1 MNAVPLRRHD
11 LVWLDPA
18 SDAGAFA
25 IVAEQAGHTRSW
37 VQQGRPLVVAR
48 QSEPATKQADL
59 LNLGFTLP
67 SAPVRTRISLRTP
80 RAAIIRHAR
89 PLLLLDAIEHVP
101 DSWRD
106 GMSSLHEL
114 CTKAGAVV
122 RVYGSLSS
130 QAYTGEIYVDAASDL
145 DLLLECGEDTK
156 LDELLAAL
164 ESFPAQA
171 LRIDGEILAPTGWA
185 VAWRELAAA
194 LHSATPCK
202 VLAKSDC
209 DARLI
214 SVEQFFNTTLALD
227 V

>member
-1 MNAVPLRRHD
+1 MQSLRRHD
-11 LVWLDPA
+11 LVWLGPA

-25 IVAEQAGHTRSW
+25 VVAEQAEHARNW

-48 QSEPATKQADL
+48 QSDAEANQ

-67 SAPVRTRISLRTP
+67 SAPLRTRISLRAP
-80 RAAIIRHAR
+80 RTAIIRHAR
-89 PLLLLDAIEHVP
+89 PLLLPDAIGHAP
-101 DSWRD
+101 HSWRD

-114 CTKAGAVV
+114 CTKAGTVA

-130 QAYTGEIYVDAASDL
+130 QAYTGEIYVDTASDL
-145 DLLLECGEDTK
+145 DLLLECGEHTK
-156 LDELLAAL
+156 LNELLAAL
-164 ESFPAQA
+164 QSFPAQT

-194 LHSATPCK
+194 LRSATPCK

-214 SVEQFFNTTLALD
+214 SVEQFFNTTLALA

>member
-1 MNAVPLRRHD
+1 MNEAPLRRHD
-11 LVWLDPA
+11 LVWLDLA
-18 SDAGAFA
+18 GDAAAFA
-25 IVAEQAGHTRSW
+25 VAAEQAGHARSW

-48 QSEPATKQADL
+48 QSGVATKETNQ

-67 SAPVRTRISLRTP
+67 SAPARTRVLLRAP
-80 RAAIIRHAR
+80 RAAIIRHSR
-89 PLLLLDAIEHVP
+89 PLLLPDAIGHAP
-101 DSWRD
+101 ANWRD
-106 GMSSLHEL
+106 GMSSLHDL
-114 CTKAGAVV
+114 CTKAGAVA

-145 DLLLECGEDTK
+145 DLLLECSAGAR

-164 ESFPAQA
+164 EEFPVRT

-194 LHSATPCK
+194 MRSATPCK

-214 SVEQFFNTTLALD
+214 SVEQFFAAQLALAA
-227 V
+227 

>member
-1 MNAVPLRRHD
+1 MQSLRRHD
-11 LVWLDPA
+11 LVWLGPA

-25 IVAEQAGHTRSW
+25 VVAEQAEHARNW

-67 SAPVRTRISLRTP
+67 SAPLRTRISLRAP
-80 RAAIIRHAR
+80 RTAIIRHSR
-89 PLLLLDAIEHVP
+89 PLLLPDAIGHAP
-101 DSWRD
+101 HGWRD

-114 CTKAGAVV
+114 CTKAGAVA

-145 DLLLECGEDTK
+145 DLLLECSEGTR
-156 LDELLAAL
+156 LAELLAAL
-164 ESFPAQA
+164 EKFPVQT
-171 LRIDGEILAPTGWA
+171 LRIDGEILAPGGWA

-194 LHSATPCK
+194 LRAAVPCK

-214 SVEQFFNTTLALD
+214 SVEQFFNTTLALAN
-227 V
+227 

>member
-25 IVAEQAGHTRSW
+25 AVEQAEHARSW

-48 QSEPATKQADL
+48 QSDAQAKQDDQ

-67 SAPVRTRISLRTP
+67 SAPARTRIALRAP
-80 RAAIIRHAR
+80 RAAIIRHSR
-89 PLLLLDAIEHVP
+89 PLLLPDAIGHAP
-101 DSWRD
+101 HGWRD

-114 CTKAGAVV
+114 CTKAGTVA

-130 QAYTGEIYVDAASDL
+130 QAYSGETYVDAASDL
-145 DLLLECGEDTK
+145 DLLLECGVDTK
-156 LDELLAAL
+156 LEELLAAL
-164 ESFPAQA
+164 EKFPVQP
-171 LRIDGEILAPTGWA
+171 LCIDGEILAPTGWA

-194 LHSATPCK
+194 LRAATPCK

-214 SVEQFFNTTLALD
+214 SVEQFFNTTLALA